1 MDNNGIRK
9 LRENTMTQ
17 KLLNNIGEDRLKELW
32 VRYGMYKSAEL
43 LSVELQE
50 YISFST
56 MRYLSQIKNW
66 QRPINK
72 LSPLYTGYLAGNVDP
87 SQFKHLIFPLEE
99 NKNEHNTISR

>member
-17 KLLNNIGEDRLKELW
+17 KLLKNIGEDRLKELW
-32 VRYGMYKSAEL
+32 VSYGMYKSAEL

-66 QRPINK
+66 RRPVNK
-72 LSPLYTGYLAGNVDP
+72 LSPLYKGYLAGNVDP
-87 SQFKHLIFPLEE
+87 KHFKHLIFPLEE
-99 NKNEHNTISR
+99 NKNEYNTISR

>member
-17 KLLNNIGEDRLKELW
+17 KLLKNIGEDRLKELW
-32 VRYGMYKSAEL
+32 VSYGMYKSAEF
-43 LSVELQE
+43 LSVEMQE

-66 QRPINK
+66 QIPINK

-87 SQFKHLIFPLEE
+87 SHFKHLIFPLEE
-99 NKNEHNTISR
+99 NNNEHNTISR

>member
-1 MDNNGIRK
+1 MDNKDIRK
-9 LRENTMTQ
+9 NSMTQ

-43 LSVELQE
+43 LSVEMQE

-66 QRPINK
+66 RRPVNK

-87 SQFKHLIFPLEE
+87 SHFKHLIFPLEE

>member
-17 KLLNNIGEDRLKELW
+17 KLLKNIGEDRLKELW

-43 LSVELQE
+43 LSVEMQQ

-66 QRPINK
+66 RRPVNK
-72 LSPLYTGYLAGNVDP
+72 LSPLYKGYLAGNVDP

-99 NKNEHNTISR
+99 NNNEHDTISR

>member
-17 KLLNNIGEDRLKELW
+17 KLLKNIGEDRLKELW

-43 LSVELQE
+43 LSVEMQE

-66 QRPINK
+66 RRPVNK
-72 LSPLYTGYLAGNVDP
+72 LSPLYKGYLAGNVDP
-87 SQFKHLIFPLEE
+87 RYFKHLIFEE
-99 NKNEHNTISR
+99 ETQNEQSI